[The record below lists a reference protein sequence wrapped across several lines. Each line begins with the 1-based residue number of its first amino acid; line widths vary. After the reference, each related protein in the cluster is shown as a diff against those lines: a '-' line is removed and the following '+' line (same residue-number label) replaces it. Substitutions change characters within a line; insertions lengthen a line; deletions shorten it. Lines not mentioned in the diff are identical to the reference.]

1 MQHKHM
7 IILHESMAKM
17 NQTEYGRMH
26 PDLAKDVIM
35 SSKMPTTNDVSKL
48 NKLKQIVP
56 DQTSSKQISL
66 PN

>member
-1 MQHKHM
+1 
-7 IILHESMAKM
+7 MAKM